1 MIPVT
6 KPTLPTLER
15 YVSYLKRIWQTK
27 WLTNNGDLSLLL
39 EQRLRDYLGVK
50 NMVLVS
56 NGTLALNLALK
67 SLGLQGEVI
76 TTPFTFVATTN
87 SIVWE
92 GLTPIFADIDAETFN
107 INPEDVENKITERTC
122 AILAVHVYGNP
133 CDVESLA
140 TIAGDYGL
148 KLIYDGAHSF
158 SVEYANRSV
167 FDYGD
172 VTTLSFH
179 ATKVYNTIEGGALV
193 THEEKL
199 AEELRLLRDHGIIS
213 AEEFIGLGINAKM
226 NEFQAAMGLCNL
238 ELVNQDIEMRKTLYK
253 LYVSEL
259 SNFGKLT
266 FQRLIGSKY
275 NYAYMPVCFEDE
287 RQRNMVCG
295 ELSRRGFGSRKYF
308 YPLTVSA
315 HYFTAKQNLID
326 KFGLNIASDVARR
339 ILCLPLYPS
348 LRLDDVYR
356 IVNIIKETIT

>member
-6 KPTLPTLER
+6 RPTLPTLDQ
-15 YVSYLKRIWQTK
+15 YMGYLQRIWQTK
-27 WLTNNGDLSLLL
+27 WLTNNGDFSLLL
-39 EQRLRDYLGVK
+39 EQRLREYLGVK

-67 SLGLQGEVI
+67 SLDLQGEVI

-107 INPEDVENKITERTC
+107 INPEDVEKKITEKTC

-133 CDVESLA
+133 CDVKSLA
-140 TIAGDYGL
+140 TIASDHGL
-148 KLIYDGAHSF
+148 KLLYDGAHSF
-158 SVEYANRSV
+158 GVEYGNRSI

-172 VTTLSFH
+172 VSTLSFH

-193 THEEKL
+193 TCEAKL

-238 ELVNQDIEMRKTLYK
+238 ELVDQDIEMRKTLYK
-253 LYVSEL
+253 LYISEL
-259 SNFGKLT
+259 SSGKLR
-266 FQRLIGSKY
+266 FQRLVCSKY

-287 RQRNMVCG
+287 RQRNRVCS

-315 HYFTAKQNLID
+315 RHFMANQNLIYR
-326 KFGLNIASDVARR
+326 FGLQVASDVARR
-339 ILCLPLYPS
+339 ILCLPLYPG
-348 LRLDDVYR
+348 LKLDDVYQ
-356 IVNIIKETIT
+356 IVNIIREIVA